1 MGRGIPWEGAYPAIV
16 TPFNE
21 DGSIDDRGFATIV
34 ERFMGWGVHGLVIA
48 GHNGEGWALQ
58 HGERAHLTRIARRV
72 IGDRVPIVVGIDAI
86 TSAEV
91 VKETREVL
99 AAGADGIM
107 VEPPFL
113 ITTATKDETVQRFSE
128 VLEGC
133 GCPVILYNNPRR
145 LQINISLD
153 IYAALTKHKHL
164 VGIKEAYRDL
174 AHLVMLIKQTGN
186 DATVFVGPAPFI
198 LPGVLMGAR
207 GFISSGP
214 LELMGAEGVELY
226 NACLKRDLDR
236 ATALAYRAT
245 AMYPMLF
252 GIGTWP
258 ASLKA
263 AMNMLGLPAG
273 VPRRPVLPLDRT
285 ATAQLRS
292 NLEKIGVLGAPAAA
306 R

>member
-21 DGSIDDRGFATIV
+21 DGSIDDRGFATIT

-58 HGERAHLTRIARRV
+58 HGEREHLTRIARRV

-86 TSAEV
+86 SSQEIT
-91 VKETREVL
+91 KETREVL

-107 VEPPFL
+107 VEPPYL
-113 ITTATKDETVQRFSE
+113 ITTATRDETIERFSE
-128 VLEGC
+128 VLDGC
-133 GCPVILYNNPRR
+133 GCPVIVYNNPRR
-145 LQINISLD
+145 IQINISLD
-153 IYAALTKHKHL
+153 IYAALVKHKHL

-174 AHLVMLIKQTGN
+174 AHLVMLIQQTGN
-186 DATVFVGPAPFI
+186 DASVFVGPAPFI
-198 LPGVLMGAR
+198 LPGILMGAK

-226 NACLKRDLDR
+226 TACRSRDLDR
-236 ATALAYRAT
+236 ATALAFRAT

-273 VPRRPVLPLDRT
+273 LPRKPVLPLDRN
-285 ATAQLRS
+285 ATALLRS
-292 NLEKIGVLGAPAAA
+292 NLEKIGLLVAPAAA